1 MFNRILVG
9 MLAVAIAAA
18 IGASGFAFGRHLAK
32 ATDKAPSAE
41 PAKAARAA

>member
-1 MFNRILVG
+1 MVNKILVG

-18 IGASGFAFGRHLAK
+18 IAASGFAFGRYLAK
-32 ATDKAPSAE
+32 ATDKAPGAE